1 MSDEVEAP
9 QATAKWSGRLAAY
22 VTAQGGA
29 VEAMRDHAMPSE
41 PWPDREN
48 PMLAYLI
55 EAALEPLGGEATDAV
70 QSVVVWLAVH
80 AWYEGALHQAT
91 RSVKAITG

>member
-9 QATAKWSGRLAAY
+9 QATAKWSSRLAAY
-22 VTAQGGA
+22 VAAQGGA
-29 VEAMRDHAMPSE
+29 IEAMRDHAMPSE
-41 PWPDREN
+41 PWPDHEN

-80 AWYEGALHQAT
+80 AWYEGVLDQAA
-91 RSVKAITG
+91 RSVRSITD